1 MYTINCGM
9 DYKEAGPLG
18 LAGGAKSHRT
28 ELPEDIKTFERFQ
41 VLCITKKLAYA
52 VICMYIQCQCNN
64 TLLINQCNNTSC
76 C

>member
-1 MYTINCGM
+1 MCYLKPSISFHLQAIMYTINCGM

-41 VLCITKKLAYA
+41 VLCITKK
-52 VICMYIQCQCNN
+52 
-64 TLLINQCNNTSC
+64 
-76 C
+76 